1 MCLQTQLCKGPWK
14 PLLALHGSHTVTQT
28 HQQTPAHFTHCVL
41 SQLLHFTF
49 SQVIQSPL
57 SPSSSLSK
65 FFKVA
70 SEMEPGLTGPSVIG
84 KPAAQHHW
92 ENGYEPL
99 TKWSPVWELLGQL
112 PWQLGAMVAVKLPFL
127 PAISKGRRLFRYSLS
142 ESSNPSWSSWRWSIL
157 LRGFS
162 RKFFFFF
169 FCSEFCHTLK

>member
-14 PLLALHGSHTVTQT
+14 PLLALYGSHMVTQT

-70 SEMEPGLTGPSVIG
+70 SEMQPGLTGPSVIG
-84 KPAAQHHW
+84 KPAAQHQGK
-92 ENGYEPL
+92 ND
-99 TKWSPVWELLGQL
+99 
-112 PWQLGAMVAVKLPFL
+112 
-127 PAISKGRRLFRYSLS
+127 
-142 ESSNPSWSSWRWSIL
+142 
-157 LRGFS
+157 
-162 RKFFFFF
+162 
-169 FCSEFCHTLK
+169 